1 MHYCVILTN
10 FVIDLTV
17 FNYFTHIFMILNNQL
32 DFIDEEILNLLQK
45 DSRISFLRIAEKLK
59 ISNSLVHQ
67 RISKLKA
74 RGIIENFGIRINQQA
89 LGYTTGVYMGIV
101 LKEARIS
108 DFVTKELEKIPEIIE
123 CDLVSGQYAIFVKI
137 VAMNNEHLRTIIYE
151 KVHVIEGVGSTNTFF
166 SFSKEFQRSAP
177 LRLK

>member
-1 MHYCVILTN
+1 
-10 FVIDLTV
+10 
-17 FNYFTHIFMILNNQL
+17 MILNNQL
-32 DFIDEEILNLLQK
+32 DFIDEEILSLLQK
-45 DSRISFLRIAEKLK
+45 DSRISYLRIAEKLK

-67 RISKLKA
+67 RISKLKS

-101 LKEARIS
+101 LKEARSS
-108 DFVTKELEKIPEIIE
+108 DFVTAALEKIPEIIE

-151 KVHVIEGVGSTNTFF
+151 KVHVIKGVGSTNTFF
-166 SFSKEFQRSAP
+166 SFNKEFQRSAP
-177 LRLK
+177 IRLK

>member
-1 MHYCVILTN
+1 ML
-10 FVIDLTV
+10 
-17 FNYFTHIFMILNNQL
+17 LNNQL
-32 DFIDEEILNLLQK
+32 DFIDEEILGLLQK

-67 RISKLKA
+67 RISKLKSK
-74 RGIIENFGIRINQQA
+74 GIIENFGIKINQQA

-101 LKEARIS
+101 LKEAS
-108 DFVTKELEKIPEIIE
+108 LSESVTSELIKIPEIIE

-137 VAMNNEHLRTIIYE
+137 VATNNEHLRTIIYD
-151 KVHVIEGVGSTNTFF
+151 KVHLIPGVGSTNTFF
-166 SFSKEFQRSAP
+166 SFNKEFQRSAP